1 MTTTKTTGFNNLRCP
16 DCGEP
21 EARIM
26 MDLFDV
32 GECECK
38 ECGST
43 FTIVAAVKKASE
55 ALEGWRRVERLA
67 ELARQL
73 AAE

>member
-1 MTTTKTTGFNNLRCP
+1 MATTKTTGFEHLICP
-16 DCGEP
+16 ECGEP

-38 ECGST
+38 DCGST
-43 FTIVAAVKKASE
+43 FTVVAAVKKASE
-55 ALEGWRRVERLA
+55 ALEAWRRVERLT

>member
-1 MTTTKTTGFNNLRCP
+1 MATAKTTGFEHLCCP
-16 DCGEP
+16 ECGES

-38 ECGST
+38 DCGLT
-43 FTIVAAVKKASE
+43 FTVVAAVKKASE
-55 ALEGWRRVERLA
+55 ALEAWHKIERLT

>member
-1 MTTTKTTGFNNLRCP
+1 MATTKIDGFTNLRCP
-16 DCGEP
+16 ECGES

-43 FTIVAAVKKASE
+43 FTIVVAVKKASE
-55 ALEGWRRVERLA
+55 ALDAWKKIERLS